1 MSRCLF
7 LAAAAFLM
15 AALLSSCVLLGSSAP
30 PLRVA
35 PLPEIE
41 AVWEIEDT
49 HAPSAEPLLLT
60 LRRDGVPLPC
70 DEASGTFYCPLG
82 LSRGEEWPQ
91 LNLTLPE
98 GAGISACFA
107 DDYLFDACGDAVR
120 DGTRYRLLVWTED
133 AYCYQDIVFTGLP
146 ILSVRT
152 DADEIGRE
160 DVPCGA
166 VYSAAEGSLASAAR
180 IHRRGASSLLSD
192 NPKHGYRVEF
202 TRTQDGRKKYRAPVP
217 GYGEADTLVLLPL
230 IYDETLIR
238 DRLGWELWNR
248 LAPAGEPFGARRLTY
263 CEFFLNGDYR
273 GIYLIIEPF
282 QIEQELALAGNKHVL
297 QDSVYRTAA
306 LNFSHD
312 RAYYTHPIR
321 SNAGYELY
329 YSVPGTDE
337 FAALRPY
344 VGLVTEPDD
353 AAFAKAFEECVDLDS
368 ILRHVLFVQAG
379 GMTDNIFNNMY
390 IWADR
395 SSGKTVYHF
404 FPWDLDMTWG
414 LKKEDIGEEFENWL
428 YFPVF
433 DRALNLDTASLRRRF
448 AEMWSRLK
456 EGVFSYENIQS
467 VTEMCTRELNESGAM
482 ARNAERWQTEIYEA
496 DNQEILDF
504 YSMRLRILDEAV
516 RQLTETPG
524 ELSFLSTSQYNGR
537 RGDAVVYYGD
547 YMTPEELEALAAELK
562 AEEEVDAP

>member
-1 MSRCLF
+1 MSRRLF

-30 PLRVA
+30 PPRVA

-70 DEASGTFYCPLG
+70 DEVSGTFYCPLG

-91 LNLTLPE
+91 LDLTLPE

-133 AYCYQDIVFTGLP
+133 TYCYQDIVFTGLP

-152 DADEIGRE
+152 DAAEIGRE

-166 VYSAAEGSLASAAR
+166 VYSAAEGALASAAR

-282 QIEQELALAGNKHVL
+282 QIGQELALSGSGSL
-297 QDSVYRTAA
+297 LRDGVYRTTVLSLSA
-306 LNFSHD
+306 HD
-312 RAYYTHPIR
+312 RAYYPHPR
-321 SNAGYELY
+321 RANTGYTVYYGPAGA
-329 YSVPGTDE
+329 DA
-337 FAALRPY
+337 FAPLLPY
-344 VGLVTEPDD
+344 LDLVREPDD
-353 AAFAKAFEECVDLDS
+353 DAFARAFEAYVDADS
-368 ILRHVLFVQAG
+368 ALRHALLVQAG
-379 GMTDNIFNNMY
+379 GMTDNFFNNMY
-390 IWADR
+390 IWAHV
-395 SSGKTVYHF
+395 SNGKTILRFY
-404 FPWDLDMTWG
+404 PWDLDMSWG
-414 LKKEDIGEEFENWL
+414 LKKEEIGQEYENWL
-428 YFPVF
+428 YFPVL
-433 DRALNLDTASLRRRF
+433 DRALNLDAGHLRGRL
-448 AEMWSRLK
+448 AETWSRLRS
-456 EGVFSYENIQS
+456 GLFSYES
-467 VTEMCTRELNESGAM
+467 VQTIVEACAAKLNDSGAM
-482 ARNAERWQTEIYEA
+482 ARDAERWQTERYTA
-496 DNQEILDF
+496 DGQEILDF
-504 YSMRLRILDEAV
+504 YAQRLTLLDSAV
-516 RQLTETPG
+516 SRMAAGDAPLP
-524 ELSFLSTSQYNGR
+524 FLSSSEFDGAK
-537 RGDAVVYYGD
+537 GGAILSYG
-547 YMTPEELEALAAELK
+547 PEEEGS
-562 AEEEVDAP
+562 P